1 MRIEFS
7 KIRNYSLLKVRLE
20 SKRPSLATFQAPL
33 SLSFSKFHGAAHS
46 STLPLLRCHLACIS
60 VFHFLL
66 QPRVRSL
73 IPHHLLF
80 FSHIGHAQ
88 PHSLFRDSFSP
99 SRRTTSRSSTRES
112 PRRQPFFITNPSLLL
127 RFLSS
132 LTLYFC
138 LFPLRSSLE
147 EASKELTTRTF
158 VISLEA
164 HPSVGIQSKV
174 EHASKLS
181 ISVIVFI
188 FVSFLVSVLSIVCFD
203 SVFY

>member
-1 MRIEFS
+1 MPLNGDCDTWISPQRWRLS
-7 KIRNYSLLKVRLE
+7 VRHRLE

-33 SLSFSKFHGAAHS
+33 SLSFSKFHGATHS
-46 STLPLLRCHLACIS
+46 STLPLLRCHLACVS

-80 FSHIGHAQ
+80 FSHIRHAQ
-88 PHSLFRDSFSP
+88 PHSLFRESFSP

-132 LTLYFC
+132 LTHCFC
-138 LFPLRSSLE
+138 HFPLRSSLE
-147 EASKELTTRTF
+147 EASKELATRTF

-164 HPSVGIQSKV
+164 HPSSRLWRSAV
-174 EHASKLS
+174 EMPLS
-181 ISVIVFI
+181 GRNAAQR
-188 FVSFLVSVLSIVCFD
+188 
-203 SVFY
+203 